1 MYLLF
6 LSFPSVPLYFSLI
19 FVINYP
25 RRYPASED
33 VHQLH
38 QEYAYPNQLQKD
50 KDGKCIFHSPGE
62 WIDADS
68 SEFRGDESRN
78 EGYTGEYAEDL
89 DTRQQGCRY
98 D

>member
-6 LSFPSVPLYFSLI
+6 LSFPSVPLDFSLI
-19 FVINYP
+19 LVINYP

-38 QEYAYPNQLQKD
+38 QEYAYPNQRQKD
-50 KDGKCIFHSPGE
+50 KDGKCSRE

-89 DTRQQGCRY
+89 DTRQQDC
-98 D
+98 